1 MKIEKKYLVAGLI
14 GLVTITGATLYLQ
27 YQKLMNYTI
36 GLKRVKINKL
46 SLAGF
51 DIDLFLNFENKSD
64 LKFTIEKQKYAVY
77 VNGVY
82 LTTMVNDLPNEILPK
97 SVNVLGMNMKES
109 GKDVVGKLKSLITA
123 LASSDKVMVKIVT
136 TMKVKYGF
144 ISLSFPPFTYE
155 NTLKNMMA

>member
-46 SLAGF
+46 SLSGF

>member
-46 SLAGF
+46 SLSGF

-123 LASSDKVMVKIVT
+123 LASSDKVMVNIVT

>member
-97 SVNVLGMNMKES
+97 SVNVLGMNMKEN
-109 GKDVVGKLKSLITA
+109 GKDK
-123 LASSDKVMVKIVT
+123 M
-136 TMKVKYGF
+136 
-144 ISLSFPPFTYE
+144 
-155 NTLKNMMA
+155 

>member
-97 SVNVLGMNMKES
+97 SVNVLGMNMKEN